1 MLGYHCGYCHSYLTV
16 LLLFGAITDNVIG
29 YAVLSMALPFFLT
42 FSFAVH
48 RELYSSQKGV
58 ALISK
63 GVCLYPND
71 EKPEEFIR
79 RLK

>member
-1 MLGYHCGYCHSYLTV
+1 MYALT
-16 LLLFGAITDNVIG
+16 
-29 YAVLSMALPFFLT
+29 SFLT
-42 FSFAVH
+42 FSFAVR
-48 RELYSSQKGV
+48 RELSNSQKGV